1 MPAARPHSVPA
12 AAHRLVQ
19 RTPGA
24 ILLEGAHPDNSTS
37 EEPWTQLFT
46 APLHICAAYQ
56 PDQVP
61 ALFAAIESALAAGQT
76 AAGFFTYEC
85 AAAFEP
91 KAGMRPPPS
100 GMPLAWFGI
109 YERGWEFDR
118 ERGTFAGGG
127 PPELAAENLDDQ
139 PAEPPPAIDSRF
151 GLDLPEYTDRIAA
164 IHEWIRAGHV
174 YQLNFTAPWQVRA
187 AASAAALYACLRQR
201 QPAAYSAFLHW
212 QQGRHILCFS
222 PELFF
227 RIDGSGENR
236 RIVTRPMKGTAPRG
250 RFTAEDRALAQW
262 LPNDEKNRSENLMIV
277 DLLRNDLGRIAKT
290 GSVRA
295 ERLFDVQRLR
305 TLWQMTSTV
314 TAELRAEVTCAEIF
328 RALFPCGSITGAP
341 KVRAMQLIGELE
353 DRPRGIYTG
362 AIGFFSPRST
372 VFNVAIRTLQL
383 EGGRGSMGT
392 GGGIVIDSEA
402 AAEYQ
407 ECLLKAEFL
416 IHAAGPAA
424 EPFSLL
430 ETLRWEDGYPLLE
443 LHLDRLT
450 DSADYFDIP
459 CDRSAARAALEQY
472 AACFARGAAHRVRLL
487 LSAGGELHIADTLLP
502 PSPADQELRVVLAQ
516 ERTDPADRMLFHK
529 TTQRPLYEAAFRMAT
544 QHGCADAL
552 FFNTRAELTEGAI
565 SSVFVEKNGLW
576 STPPAECGLLPGVYR
591 RHLLES
597 RQEIEQRILLED
609 DLRGADA
616 VYLANAVR
624 GLRRVTIDW
633 STALKCR

>member
-250 RFTAEDRALAQW
+250 RFTAEDRALAGPVAVLAEPQGSCRV
-262 LPNDEKNRSENLMIV
+262 P
-277 DLLRNDLGRIAKT
+277 GR
-290 GSVRA
+290 GVGVVCR
-295 ERLFDVQRLR
+295 
-305 TLWQMTSTV
+305 
-314 TAELRAEVTCAEIF
+314 
-328 RALFPCGSITGAP
+328 PPGAADRGIHTQP
-341 KVRAMQLIGELE
+341 
-353 DRPRGIYTG
+353 DRPHFYVH
-362 AIGFFSPRST
+362 S
-372 VFNVAIRTLQL
+372 
-383 EGGRGSMGT
+383 
-392 GGGIVIDSEA
+392 
-402 AAEYQ
+402 
-407 ECLLKAEFL
+407 
-416 IHAAGPAA
+416 
-424 EPFSLL
+424 SL
-430 ETLRWEDGYPLLE
+430 
-443 LHLDRLT
+443 
-450 DSADYFDIP
+450 
-459 CDRSAARAALEQY
+459 
-472 AACFARGAAHRVRLL
+472 
-487 LSAGGELHIADTLLP
+487 
-502 PSPADQELRVVLAQ
+502 
-516 ERTDPADRMLFHK
+516 
-529 TTQRPLYEAAFRMAT
+529 
-544 QHGCADAL
+544 
-552 FFNTRAELTEGAI
+552 
-565 SSVFVEKNGLW
+565 
-576 STPPAECGLLPGVYR
+576 
-591 RHLLES
+591 RHLW
-597 RQEIEQRILLED
+597 
-609 DLRGADA
+609 A
-616 VYLANAVR
+616 
-624 GLRRVTIDW
+624 GLHWGFMRRFFF
-633 STALKCR
+633 